1 MGRLIGLQC
10 PQCRE
15 NVEGENHSLVF
26 FCRKCS
32 LGFDIS
38 AKKTERYS
46 AAFVKPQLNKSYPMV
61 YFPFWCIDAHFKI
74 IDIAVEQET
83 PGKSLFHIPAFF
95 VKHVDTFSDIGFMY
109 YKKKVTLHRDIN
121 QGWPVYAANRPA
133 HSAAN
138 FPVLYLYKDESEKRG
153 GAKLDIQVS
162 DKRFMLVL
170 IPFFLVEGGYL
181 DSQLGINYPSGVL
194 L

>member
-38 AKKTERYS
+38 ATKTDRYS
-46 AAFVKPQLNKSYPMV
+46 MALVKPQIIKSYPLV
-61 YFPFWCIDAHFKI
+61 YFPFWRIDAHFKI
-74 IDIAVEQET
+74 IEITGGQET
-83 PGKSLFHIPAFF
+83 PGKGSFYIPAFF
-95 VKHVDTFSDIGFMY
+95 VKYVDTFTDIGFMY
-109 YKKKVTLHRDIN
+109 YKKKVTPRRDIN

-138 FPVLYLYKDESEKRG
+138 FPWLYLHKDESEKRG
-153 GAKLDIQVS
+153 GAKLDIQVG
-162 DKRFMLVL
+162 DKRLMLVL
-170 IPFFLVEGGYL
+170 IPFFLVEGEYL
-181 DSQLGINYPSGVL
+181 DSQLGIKYPSGVL